1 MRLLL
6 PGVWFGV
13 LRLISGLRWIPTAS
27 TLIRSSM
34 AAFSCHRRPAV
45 RASVLKGFILTMS
58 LTGELLLVMMMLGR
72 VATPML
78 ALMGRDVVPV
88 HMLTLAPKAYV
99 GTQLPRLTPA
109 LPLLLAM
116 VIDPWL
122 RSSLGHSPA
131 LGPQMWTTLASSRPG
146 IARLRLSSSATLM
159 QQSII
164 SRCLRASVGRG
175 TPSLW

>member
-1 MRLLL
+1 
-6 PGVWFGV
+6 
-13 LRLISGLRWIPTAS
+13 
-27 TLIRSSM
+27 M

-58 LTGELLLVMMMLGR
+58 LTGELLLMMMMPGR

-88 HMLTLAPKAYV
+88 HMLTLAPIRLGRAYV
-99 GTQLPRLTPA
+99 GTERPRLTPA

-131 LGPQMWTTLASSRPG
+131 LGPQRWTTLASSRPG

-164 SRCLRASVGRG
+164 SRCLRASAGRG
-175 TPSLW
+175 TPFTPSLW